1 MSAVAGS
8 LGVAPRGRLV
18 LGVAVGVGFL
28 ALLLGL
34 LALTGRD
41 PLTVAWTMASYGF
54 LDPNG
59 RAETVVRAIP
69 LCLMGLGVAIA
80 FRAGAFNIGAD
91 GQLIAGSA
99 LAMAVVPFLVGLPG
113 WVGAAAFLLVAAA
126 GGGAWGGVAGWLRAR
141 FGANEI
147 IVTIMLNYVA
157 LQLLSWLIRGPM
169 QERMR
174 MLPRSDALPLPFRLP
189 VVVDGTRIHAGVWIA
204 LAATVLMLLGVQ
216 LALQSKP
223 TSRVKGGEETVEFVI
238 AGASGQ
244 RTAAPV
250 ETLAPGERVR
260 VGVAGH
266 RYAAAVSIDER
277 GEVSTIYSEALEG
290 PGRVWLPDSF
300 EFTGS
305 GKELVVVVVSDEAI
319 DTQRL
324 GTQLAERFKA
334 GGDLAQL
341 GTLDVNGVQVHRTF
355 IKP

>member
-1 MSAVAGS
+1 MNAVAAS
-8 LGVAPRGRLV
+8 VGVAMRGRLV
-18 LGVAVGVGFL
+18 LGVAVGAGFL

-99 LAMAVVPFLVGLPG
+99 LAMAAVPVLVGLPG
-113 WVGAAAFLLVAAA
+113 WIGAAAFLLVAAA

-174 MLPRSDALPLPFRLP
+174 MLPRSDALPVPFRLP
-189 VVVDGTRIHAGVWIA
+189 VVLDGTRIHAGVWIA
-204 LAATVLMLLGVQ
+204 LAATVL
-216 LALQSKP
+216 LALVLRRTVFGYRLDMVGRNP
-223 TSRVKGGEETVEFVI
+223 AAARVGGIGDRGVVVAAMLVGGALCGLAGAVEI
-238 AGASGQ
+238 AGLHFRLQEGIAVGYGITAIAIALLA
-244 RTAAPV
+244 RTEPLAVPV
-250 ETLAPGERVR
+250 
-260 VGVAGH
+260 
-266 RYAAAVSIDER
+266 AAVALAALYVGGAAVQRQFAVPFPTVKMVEGLIVFAFLAFVALRRPGAR
-277 GEVSTIYSEALEG
+277 GG
-290 PGRVWLPDSF
+290 
-300 EFTGS
+300 
-305 GKELVVVVVSDEAI
+305 
-319 DTQRL
+319 
-324 GTQLAERFKA
+324 
-334 GGDLAQL
+334 
-341 GTLDVNGVQVHRTF
+341 
-355 IKP
+355 

>member
-1 MSAVAGS
+1 VSHPGELTMRRYLADEALDAVVLTHLKDCGECD
-8 LGVAPRGRLV
+8 GRLRA
-18 LGVAVGVGFL
+18 LRDEQAAFEQQIPFERFAAGVEKAMRVQQRTPVTRKSNNL
-28 ALLLGL
+28 
-34 LALTGRD
+34 
-41 PLTVAWTMASYGF
+41 
-54 LDPNG
+54 
-59 RAETVVRAIP
+59 
-69 LCLMGLGVAIA
+69 
-80 FRAGAFNIGAD
+80 NIG
-91 GQLIAGSA
+91 L
-99 LAMAVVPFLVGLPG
+99 
-113 WVGAAAFLLVAAA
+113 
-126 GGGAWGGVAGWLRAR
+126 
-141 FGANEI
+141 
-147 IVTIMLNYVA
+147 
-157 LQLLSWLIRGPM
+157 
-169 QERMR
+169 
-174 MLPRSDALPLPFRLP
+174 
-189 VVVDGTRIHAGVWIA
+189 A